1 MGERYQA
8 YPEYKD
14 SGVEWLKMIPV
25 SWSTSRLK
33 RLVDQNRQIT
43 YGIVQ
48 AGPNIENGIPYIRPA
63 DMTDENGI
71 KSYENLL
78 RTSKDIAADY
88 DRSKIKSGDIVCSIG
103 PSFGKL
109 MITPESLDGANLTQG
124 TARVAI
130 SSENVARYYFWGLRS
145 SSSFRQ
151 WESGVGGATFRALN
165 LGPLADTQLA
175 FPSKKEQECIANFLD
190 YETSKIDTL
199 IEKQQQLIKLLKEK
213 RQAVISHAVTK
224 GLNPDAP
231 MKDSGV
237 EWLGEVPEHWGV
249 MQFRRITC
257 LQQGLQ
263 IPQEN
268 RFAESGQNRAEYITI
283 KSINSGS
290 DRVHKEFIESPSKRV
305 VCSMS
310 DVLLARTGATG
321 EVVTNVTGVFHNN
334 FFKVNYDKYKIA
346 KDYLV
351 YILKVNEIKS
361 HLLMLAGTT
370 TIPDLNHGAFLGTLI
385 CLPTLEEQLQ
395 ICIYLDKEL
404 DKYYY
409 LGNQAQKFI
418 ELLKERRTALISA
431 AVTGKI
437 DVRNWKSPEQNKTNK
452 EDTL

>member
-213 RQAVISHAVTK
+213 RKAVISHAVTN

-237 EWLGEVPEHWGV
+237 EWLGKVPVHWQPLRFKHVLIEKKKTSNNNLNAGSISFGNVVYKNSETLSDETKNSYQEV
-249 MQFRRITC
+249 
-257 LQQGLQ
+257 
-263 IPQEN
+263 
-268 RFAESGQNRAEYITI
+268 
-283 KSINSGS
+283 
-290 DRVHKEFIESPSKRV
+290 
-305 VCSMS
+305 
-310 DVLLARTGATG
+310 
-321 EVVTNVTGVFHNN
+321 
-334 FFKVNYDKYKIA
+334 
-346 KDYLV
+346 
-351 YILKVNEIKS
+351 
-361 HLLMLAGTT
+361 LAGEFLINPLNLNFDLISLRTALST
-370 TIPDLNHGAFLGTLI
+370 LDVVVSTGYIVLKSNGRLVKKYIRWLLYEFDVAHMKTLGAGVRQTINYSDIGNSFFLEPSNDEQIQIANFLDHETAKIDALI
-385 CLPTLEEQLQ
+385 EKAYNAIGLMQ
-395 ICIYLDKEL
+395 
-404 DKYYY
+404 
-409 LGNQAQKFI
+409 
-418 ELLKERRTALISA
+418 ERRTALISA

-437 DVRNWKSPEQNKTNK
+437 DIRNWTPPEQDKTNK
-452 EDTL
+452 ENTL